1 MDGLVGDPDAE
12 VRCARTGALL
22 SRGYER
28 VLLGDHG
35 PYFELDRD
43 RVVWSNLRLVPGG
56 AARFYDEWRVA
67 APSLRDDDPDP
78 TKLYDQLRPVTGQRN
93 PPRDSAW
100 AVANNRPESEG
111 YAEYLPG
118 RVYLGAH
125 RASVAGRAM
134 PQRRVGGR
142 VAWWKPSERRGA
154 IIPDGVVGVRN
165 LATERATVGEIAV
178 RADQLADG
186 VDALVPGEGVWF
198 DVVEEHVRREPE
210 GGKGGG
216 GGSSSTSGS
225 NSGSGS
231 SSTSGSNSNPAVSAV
246 AVSVSG
252 PGDEPTRQ
260 LCPGAAE
267 AAAAALAAAR
277 VKSAAAAAAK
287 GRGKK
292 PAEEAASRA
301 KLEGDARAEAERA
314 AVAGACRRVA
324 RILRENY
331 PRIFAQ
337 RERRAKT
344 EAGEEDGDG
353 GEGEGESLG
362 VSGFG
367 GCGSG
372 SRLDETSTPSSSAL
386 PAWLSAIGRGAT
398 ACAVGDTAAGD
409 ASSRAREAAERCAAA
424 FLAKDSRGGGGGV
437 LVGAPEIV
445 ELTAEGLR
453 SLRESATN
461 EANGSEANGSEAN
474 GSYANGSYAN
484 GSYANGSHAASLA
497 RRAFDETLPTD
508 GVGSDALVVALPP
521 RPPAAALGR
530 RAVLALRASP
540 RAVAVVV
547 VSPGPDKAVRDAV
560 ALAGAC
566 AEGTPPFVPTFAF
579 AVVVDEGE
587 DEKNRGGDAAPAA
600 CVTVM
605 VREGMGDAAGLEE
618 ATGRAYC
625 WACGDATHR
634 KATCPRRGGT
644 GGGGGGGGG
653 GIGGGNGRENG
664 DGASS
669 PSADRLAGMVEKT
682 RLG

>member
-12 VRCARTGALL
+12 VRCARSGALL

-67 APSLRDDDPDP
+67 APKPSLDDDPDPDPDP

-165 LATERATVGEIAV
+165 LATGRTTVGEIIV

-186 VDALVPGEGVWF
+186 ADALVPGEGVWF
-198 DVVEEHVRREPE
+198 DVIEERVRREPE
-210 GGKGGG
+210 ENVGVGVGVGDDG
-216 GGSSSTSGS
+216 NRSPT
-225 NSGSGS
+225 
-231 SSTSGSNSNPAVSAV
+231 VSAV
-246 AVSVSG
+246 AVAVSG

-277 VKSAAAAAAK
+277 LKSVAAAAAK
-287 GRGKK
+287 GRGKN
-292 PAEEAASRA
+292 PAEVAATRA
-301 KLEGDARAEAERA
+301 KLEGGARAEAERA

-331 PRIFAQ
+331 PRIFARRERATKGVGKGREGNGDACSGREKTRPRFPRGYPRSDAARRRARWGTPPRATRPRARETPPSDAPPRFSSPRRWWSSPPRVWRPSASPRVRFPSRTTTDAKGTRHRATSRVARSTRRSRRAASVRRRSSSRFRRDASSPRSVDASCSPSARHLARWRSSSSHQ
-337 RERRAKT
+337 DRIRRCAMRWRSRARARRERR
-344 EAGEEDGDG
+344 
-353 GEGEGESLG
+353 
-362 VSGFG
+362 
-367 GCGSG
+367 
-372 SRLDETSTPSSSAL
+372 R
-386 PAWLSAIGRGAT
+386 
-398 ACAVGDTAAGD
+398 
-409 ASSRAREAAERCAAA
+409 SSRRSRSRRWRMTTSGIAGTGTGTDVSDAGIASVLRDCDGARGNGRRGEV
-424 FLAKDSRGGGGGV
+424 GGGGGAGV
-437 LVGAPEIV
+437 LLGV
-445 ELTAEGLR
+445 
-453 SLRESATN
+453 
-461 EANGSEANGSEAN
+461 
-474 GSYANGSYAN
+474 
-484 GSYANGSHAASLA
+484 
-497 RRAFDETLPTD
+497 RR
-508 GVGSDALVVALPP
+508 
-521 RPPAAALGR
+521 
-530 RAVLALRASP
+530 
-540 RAVAVVV
+540 
-547 VSPGPDKAVRDAV
+547 RDAQ
-560 ALAGAC
+560 
-566 AEGTPPFVPTFAF
+566 EGDVSSTR
-579 AVVVDEGE
+579 E
-587 DEKNRGGDAAPAA
+587 RGRGCGQGRGRDGGRK
-600 CVTVM
+600 
-605 VREGMGDAAGLEE
+605 RERERERDGTGTG
-618 ATGRAYC
+618 TGREQER
-625 WACGDATHR
+625 D
-634 KATCPRRGGT
+634 GT
-644 GGGGGGGGG
+644 
-653 GIGGGNGRENG
+653 
-664 DGASS
+664 S
-669 PSADRLAGMVEKT
+669 PTPVPSPTPADHLAGMVEKT

>member
-1 MDGLVGDPDAE
+1 MTDPSSLEDAATKGLWNRRRDLRCVRRHLDVDGLVGDPDAE

-67 APSLRDDDPDP
+67 APKPSLGDDDPDPDPDP

-165 LATERATVGEIAV
+165 LATGRTTVGEIIV

-186 VDALVPGEGVWF
+186 ADALVPGEGVWF
-198 DVVEEHVRREPE
+198 DVVEERVRREPE
-210 GGKGGG
+210 ENVGVGDDGNR
-216 GGSSSTSGS
+216 SPT
-225 NSGSGS
+225 
-231 SSTSGSNSNPAVSAV
+231 VSAV
-246 AVSVSG
+246 AVAVSG

-277 VKSAAAAAAK
+277 LKSVAAAAAK
-287 GRGKK
+287 SRGKN
-292 PAEEAASRA
+292 PAEAAATRA
-301 KLEGDARAEAERA
+301 KLEGGARAEAERA

-331 PRIFAQ
+331 PRIFAR
-337 RERRAKT
+337 RERATKGVGKGREGNGDACSGREKT
-344 EAGEEDGDG
+344 
-353 GEGEGESLG
+353 
-362 VSGFG
+362 
-367 GCGSG
+367 
-372 SRLDETSTPSSSAL
+372 TSAL

-409 ASSRAREAAERCAAA
+409 VSTCARDAAERCASAY
-424 FLAKDSRGGGGGV
+424 
-437 LVGAPEIV
+437 LVAPEVV
-445 ELTAEGLR
+445 ELTSEGLA
-453 SLRESATN
+453 SLRESASSIPIPDHHRR
-461 EANGSEANGSEAN
+461 EGD
-474 GSYANGSYAN
+474 
-484 GSYANGSHAASLA
+484 AASCDVA
-497 RRAFDETLPTD
+497 RRAFDETLPTC
-508 GVGSDALVVALPP
+508 GVGSEALVVALPP
-521 RPPAAALGR
+521 RRVAAALGR
-530 RAVLALRASP
+530 RVVLALRASP

-547 VSPGPDKAVRDAV
+547 ISPGPDQAVRDAV

-566 AEGTPPFVPTFAF
+566 PEGTPPFVPTFAF
-579 AVVVDEGE
+579 AAVENDDER
-587 DEKNRGGDAAPAA
+587 NRGDGDGDGTSPTPESPAS

-605 VREGMGDAAGLEE
+605 VREGMGDAARLEE
-618 ATGRAYC
+618 AAGRAYC

-634 KATCPRRGGT
+634 KATCPRRGNGD
-644 GGGGGGGGG
+644 GDVGR
-653 GIGGGNGRENG
+653 GGNGDGNG
-664 DGASS
+664 DGNGNGDRNGDGTS
-669 PSADRLAGMVEKT
+669 PTPVPSPTPADRLAGMVEKT